1 MSASPGDPQ
10 PVFDLIVDRARDL
23 CDAYGATVFE
33 FDGTRI
39 HWRAATGVS
48 DDPAVRAA
56 YEAQFPMVPTRDWH
70 FGRAILDRRIIR
82 IDDHESEPGLHPTLR
97 GITAKSNVTIPIM
110 RGDAVIGAI
119 GMGRREKGGFS
130 DSQVELLKTFA
141 EQAAIAITSAETYRT
156 LQARTADLLQSLEYQ
171 TATSDVLKVISRA
184 AFDLRPVFDTIVAT
198 AARLCNAG
206 YANITTR
213 VGDVFRGVA
222 EVGLRSGEPTMADRV
237 FSLDRETVTGRVA
250 LAKQVIEVADIA
262 ADPEYVLTED
272 ARRSGVGTV
281 LGVPLMRGDF
291 VVGTLNLGRRM
302 VQPFTDQQIEL
313 VRTFADQAVIAIENA
328 RLLGELREALERQT
342 ATAEVLRIINENPGN
357 LGPVF
362 DMILE
367 KALSLAEAA
376 FGTLW
381 IYHGDTMHAGATR
394 GMTPA
399 LAEFRARNPVLALP
413 PVAREASETRRAV
426 QMLDI
431 RESESYRAGRRASRA
446 IADLG
451 GARTN
456 LVVPLL
462 KDNESVG
469 CIQIYRQEVR
479 VFTPQQIS
487 LLEGFAAQAVIAMD
501 NARLLNEI
509 RRRQNELDITF
520 ENMGDGVAM
529 FDRDH
534 RLAAWNRNFQDILDL
549 PDDSVRVGL
558 PFVDYI
564 RGLAARGEYGP
575 DANADEQI
583 ARLTMAVG
591 QANRFERT
599 RPNGRVIDV
608 RHNPIQDGGFVVIYA
623 DITERKRAEEALRVA
638 RDEAE
643 TALRELKV
651 AQANLVQAEKMASL
665 GQVTAGIAHEIKNP
679 LNFVNNFASLSVDL
693 LDELKQVAA
702 PALVTLA
709 DDTRT
714 EIEELTATLTGN
726 LAKIEEHG
734 KRADGI
740 VKAMLDHSRGASGER
755 RAVDINA
762 LADEA
767 LNLAYHGA
775 RAQDPN
781 FNITLE
787 RDLGDGIAPIEMNP
801 QDITRVLLNL
811 FSNGFYAANKRTRSH
826 ADGAFRPTLK
836 LTTRAV
842 GDAAEIRVRDNGTGI
857 PKDIRD
863 KLFQPF
869 FTTKPTGEGTGLGLS
884 ITHDIVTKA
893 RAGTI
898 SVDSE
903 VGEFTEFVVTL
914 PRRMFTGGRSA
925 G

>member
-1 MSASPGDPQ
+1 M
-10 PVFDLIVDRARDL
+10 V
-23 CDAYGATVFE
+23 
-33 FDGTRI
+33 
-39 HWRAATGVS
+39 GVIIL
-48 DDPAVRAA
+48 VR
-56 YEAQFPMVPTRDWH
+56 H
-70 FGRAILDRRIIR
+70 GC
-82 IDDHESEPGLHPTLR
+82 
-97 GITAKSNVTIPIM
+97 K
-110 RGDAVIGAI
+110 
-119 GMGRREKGGFS
+119 
-130 DSQVELLKTFA
+130 
-141 EQAAIAITSAETYRT
+141 
-156 LQARTADLLQSLEYQ
+156 
-171 TATSDVLKVISRA
+171 
-184 AFDLRPVFDTIVAT
+184 
-198 AARLCNAG
+198 
-206 YANITTR
+206 
-213 VGDVFRGVA
+213 
-222 EVGLRSGEPTMADRV
+222 
-237 FSLDRETVTGRVA
+237 
-250 LAKQVIEVADIA
+250 
-262 ADPEYVLTED
+262 
-272 ARRSGVGTV
+272 
-281 LGVPLMRGDF
+281 
-291 VVGTLNLGRRM
+291 
-302 VQPFTDQQIEL
+302 PFTDQQIDL
-313 VRTFADQAVIAIENA
+313 VSTFADQAVIAIENT
-328 RLLGELREALERQT
+328 RLLTEQREALERQT

-362 DMILE
+362 DVILE

-376 FGTLW
+376 FGSLW
-381 IYHGDTMHAGATR
+381 IYHGDTMHAAATR

-399 LAEFRARNPVLALP
+399 LAEFRARNPVLAVP

-462 KDNESVG
+462 KDNEGVG

-509 RRRQNELDITF
+509 RQRQNELDITF

-534 RLAAWNRNFQDILDL
+534 RLAAWNRNFQDILNL
-549 PDDSVRVGL
+549 PDEAVRVGL
-558 PFVDYI
+558 PFADYI

-591 QANRFERT
+591 QANRFERM

-665 GQVTAGIAHEIKNP
+665 GQLTAGIAHEIKNP

-755 RAVDINA
+755 RMVDLNA
-762 LADEA
+762 L
-767 LNLAYHGA
+767 
-775 RAQDPN
+775 
-781 FNITLE
+781 T
-787 RDLGDGIAPIEMNP
+787 M
-801 QDITRVLLNL
+801 
-811 FSNGFYAANKRTRSH
+811 
-826 ADGAFRPTLK
+826 
-836 LTTRAV
+836 
-842 GDAAEIRVRDNGTGI
+842 
-857 PKDIRD
+857 
-863 KLFQPF
+863 
-869 FTTKPTGEGTGLGLS
+869 
-884 ITHDIVTKA
+884 
-893 RAGTI
+893 
-898 SVDSE
+898 
-903 VGEFTEFVVTL
+903 
-914 PRRMFTGGRSA
+914 RR
-925 G
+925 